1 MPIYIYFARIS
12 KWCRIVVLDQGYFG
26 YYSRKFKQVT
36 IILKLSHLWH
46 KRKQLLHHAA
56 TKYPVYVFHHLPKC
70 GGTSMVYSLR
80 KWFVISPDYVDVKE
94 DIFKG
99 PFPKSRHRI
108 FSFIRDPLEMRCS
121 FYRHKKKF
129 EPDSEKTLAESIMEF
144 PNYYS
149 RILRVNQDNYQE
161 KLDRY
166 YYFGI
171 YEELQESF
179 DVFASKIG
187 KPRIELPFENTTK
200 KSASDAPSALTQ
212 DQLEAFKESS
222 ALDYK
227 IYEYA
232 KQRYESDKSE
242 YLAKMGNWKHARLCG
257 WNADI
262 TMGPAWVD
270 NCKMV
275 DLP

>member
-1 MPIYIYFARIS
+1 
-12 KWCRIVVLDQGYFG
+12 
-26 YYSRKFKQVT
+26 
-36 IILKLSHLWH
+36 
-46 KRKQLLHHAA
+46 
-56 TKYPVYVFHHLPKC
+56 
-70 GGTSMVYSLR
+70 MVYSLR

-94 DIFKG
+94 QKGDEPLDLRRFNNGRCLVGHFGHKGYHLEIRYPDIFKG

-232 KQRYESDKSE
+232 KRRYESDKTE
-242 YLAKMGNWKHARLCG
+242 YLAKMGN
-257 WNADI
+257 
-262 TMGPAWVD
+262 
-270 NCKMV
+270 
-275 DLP
+275 